1 MALTMFSPMECRE
14 YAMICEEQARLAASA
29 ALRKKMLD
37 LAREW
42 HETAERIQ
50 RTTQRQLSNEA

>member
-1 MALTMFSPMECRE
+1 
-14 YAMICEEQARLAASA
+14 MICEEQARLAASA

-37 LAREW
+37 LARQW
-42 HETAERIQ
+42 HETAERMQ